1 MRSGRMINAI
11 EMPSNARRPFLLN
24 SLFELRAPIEAALFW
39 INGIRHPWPHAE
51 EGNRKSIMLIPG
63 FMASDMSLVP
73 LATLCGWLGHKTFF
87 TGIRSNS
94 NCPRETLTDLEYHL
108 ERISEHAGARVTI
121 IGQSLG
127 GVYAREL
134 AARLPDLVERV
145 VTLGSPIRFVEEMSN
160 PLVIAMAKL
169 VAILRNMDAGC
180 LSQSCPCGMGIVERE
195 SVDVPTTVVYSKTD
209 GVVHWES
216 CIDRSGVK
224 NVENIEV
231 MASHCGMGINS
242 DVLRV
247 VADRLASPPRT
258 SAARPARVVR
268 IAARPLRADYLAS
281 T

>member
-1 MRSGRMINAI
+1 MQSGRMINAI
-11 EMPSNARRPFLLN
+11 EMPSNGRRPFLIN
-24 SLFELRAPIEAALFW
+24 SLLELRAPMEAALFW
-39 INGIRHPWPHAE
+39 VNGIRHPWPHAE
-51 EGNRKSIMLIPG
+51 EGNRKSVMLIPG

-94 NCPRETLTDLEYHL
+94 NCPRETLADLEYHL
-108 ERISEHAGARVTI
+108 ERISERVRARVTI
-121 IGQSLG
+121 VGQSLG

-160 PLVIAMAKL
+160 PLVTAMAKL
-169 VAILRNMDAGC
+169 IARTRNMDEGC
-180 LSQSCPCGMGIVERE
+180 FSQSCPCGMGIVERE
-195 SVDVPTTVVYSKTD
+195 SVDVPTTVIFSRTD

-216 CIDRSGVK
+216 CIDRSGAN

-247 VADRLASPPRT
+247 VADRLASPPRA
-258 SAARPARVVR
+258 SASRPVPAV
-268 IAARPLRADYLAS
+268 
-281 T
+281 